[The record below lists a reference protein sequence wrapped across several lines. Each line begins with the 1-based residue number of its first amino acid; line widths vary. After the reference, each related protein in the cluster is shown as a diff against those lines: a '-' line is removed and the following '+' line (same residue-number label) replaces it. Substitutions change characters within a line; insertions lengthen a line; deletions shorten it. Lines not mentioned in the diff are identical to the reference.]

1 MTLKYRN
8 WGVVAFKD
16 HPRMGEAIGFLQAW
30 ARRHGAKLHFH
41 QELSRWLD
49 PSVPCCSDEELL
61 SRSNALLSL
70 GGDGTFLSAAHMGV
84 GRKLPI
90 LGINFGRLGFL
101 ADIAL
106 ETAERD
112 LTAIAMGEGL
122 CEERPFLEAQ
132 VRRDRKLVWTGL
144 ALNEICLQARRLV
157 SMIEVTVSTDDG
169 LLAEYWAD
177 GLILSTPTG
186 STAYSLA
193 LGGPIVQP
201 GVAAILIT
209 PKAPHS
215 LTVRPMLLPDHHV
228 LQLSTCTPEGAVLV
242 ADSRTEFPVEP
253 GDRITVKKSRKTVRV
268 LRPKGLSFAEI
279 LRRKMGWSG
288 RPVAHPKDARHV

>member
-41 QELSRWLD
+41 RELSRWLD
-49 PSVPCCSDEELL
+49 PSVPCSSGEELL
-61 SRSNALLSL
+61 ARADALLSL
-70 GGDGTFLSAAHMGV
+70 GGDGTFLSAAHMGA

-90 LGINFGRLGFL
+90 LGLNFGRLGFL

-112 LTAIAMGEGL
+112 LTAIARGEGL

-132 VRRDRKLVWTGL
+132 VRRQGKLVWTGL

-157 SMIEVTVSTDDG
+157 SMIEVTVATDEG

-186 STAYSLA
+186 STAYSLSA
-193 LGGPIVQP
+193 GGPI
-201 GVAAILIT
+201 
-209 PKAPHS
+209 
-215 LTVRPMLLPDHHV
+215 LLPDT
-228 LQLSTCTPEGAVLV
+228 Q
-242 ADSRTEFPVEP
+242 
-253 GDRITVKKSRKTVRV
+253 
-268 LRPKGLSFAEI
+268 AE
-279 LRRKMGWSG
+279 
-288 RPVAHPKDARHV
+288 

>member
-30 ARRHGAKLHFH
+30 AKCHGAKLHFH
-41 QELSRWLD
+41 RELSRWLD
-49 PSVPCCSDEELL
+49 PSVPCSSDEELL
-61 SRSNALLSL
+61 ARADALLSL
-70 GGDGTFLSAAHMGV
+70 GGDGTFLSAAHMGA

-90 LGINFGRLGFL
+90 LGLNFGRLGFL

-112 LTAIAMGEGL
+112 LTAIARGEGL

-132 VRRDRKLVWTGL
+132 VRRQGKLVWTGL

-157 SMIEVTVSTDDG
+157 SMIEVTVATDEG

-228 LQLSTCTPEGAVLV
+228 LRLSTCTHEGANLV
-242 ADSRTEFPVEP
+242 ADSRVEFPVEP
-253 GDRITVKKSRKTVRV
+253 GDRITVKKSRKVVRV
-268 LRPKGLSFAEI
+268 LRPQGLAFAEI
-279 LRRKMGWSG
+279 LRRKLGWSG
-288 RPVAHPKDARHV
+288 RPASHPKDCHQD

>member
-1 MTLKYRN
+1 MIKIRN

-16 HPRMGEAIGFLQAW
+16 HPRMGEAVGFLQAW
-30 ARRHGAKLHFH
+30 ANRNGAKLYFH

-49 PSVPCCSDEELL
+49 PSVPCCTDDVLLQKSD
-61 SRSNALLSL
+61 ALLSL

-112 LTAIAMGEGL
+112 LTAIAMGDGL

-132 VRRDRKLVWTGL
+132 VRRGGKVIWTGL

-228 LQLSTCTPEGAVLV
+228 LRLSTCTQEGAVLV
-242 ADSRTEFPVEP
+242 ADSRLEFPVEP
-253 GDRITVKKSRKTVRV
+253 GDRITVKKSRKTVSV
-268 LRPKGLSFAEI
+268 LRPQGLAFAEI
-279 LRRKMGWSG
+279 LRRKLGWSG
-288 RPVAHPKDARHV
+288 RPAPQQSGEGAG